1 MKKYLHHINLC
12 SRISFV
18 YPVIP
23 VYRSYSH
30 TFTEWPTQKYMREA
44 GWMNIKNHYV
54 GQNHDHQ
61 VFFNIFVAHIYPQS
75 SCEWHLYINTSSI
88 WLRNAYPFNPIY
100 HTCLRKWSVIEFML
114 TFFSSRLRTSMTVII
129 STTVEIYIYISIYI
143 YFHWFSEFFL
153 KIHSPESIV
162 LQMYDI

>member
-1 MKKYLHHINLC
+1 MIYHFYFINLVWKSIC
-12 SRISFV
+12 IILTCAVEFHL
-18 YPVIP
+18 YIVIP
-23 VYRSYSH
+23 VYRPYSH
-30 TFTEWPTQKYMREA
+30 KFTEQAIHKYMREA
-44 GWMNIKNHYV
+44 GWINIKNHYV

-129 STTVEIYIYISIYI
+129 STTVEIYIY
-143 YFHWFSEFFL
+143 FHWF
-153 KIHSPESIV
+153 
-162 LQMYDI
+162 